1 MKVPKTFLEWKFY
14 GMDLILNPFPEP
26 CRVVKDFMLSACRGD
41 VSEFQVKTVRF
52 RTAREIHSFKRT
64 TKYQKS
70 RCGLKLKNIVS
81 FAIHYTCSRFSRKP
95 LCTSV
100 LQRGFKKK
108 ASIPRTCFNQ
118 KPPSPSPTFLIL
130 RKPNR
135 SESLWLRTEKLFC
148 QTILK

>member
-26 CRVVKDFMLSACRGD
+26 FRVVKDFMLSACRGD
-41 VSEFQVKTVRF
+41 VSEFQAKTVRF

-70 RCGLKLKNIVS
+70 RCGLKLKNIVF
-81 FAIHYTCSRFSRKP
+81 FAIHVPGSHENHYVPRSLKADKAP
-95 LCTSV
+95 

-108 ASIPRTCFNQ
+108 KKASILRTCFNQ
-118 KPPSPSPTFLIL
+118 KPPTPSPTFLIL

-135 SESLWLRTEKLFC
+135 SESL
-148 QTILK
+148 